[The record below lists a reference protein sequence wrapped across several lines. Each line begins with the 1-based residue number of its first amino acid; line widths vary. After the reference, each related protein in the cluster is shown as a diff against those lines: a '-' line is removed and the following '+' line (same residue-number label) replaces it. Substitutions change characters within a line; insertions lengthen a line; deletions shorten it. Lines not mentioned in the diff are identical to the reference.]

1 MQAGHQYCADV
12 NNIFTL
18 ALNVVFIV
26 VLLRASAMLL
36 CSFKC
41 YGYLKLVLLC
51 TYNVEAD

>member
-1 MQAGHQYCADV
+1 MQAGQRYCAGV

-18 ALNVVFIV
+18 ALNVVVIV

-41 YGYLKLVLLC
+41 NGYLKLVLLC
-51 TYNVEAD
+51 TYNVELD